1 MESGALYPEM
11 EEEEH
16 MSLFDL
22 EISYRKNAGKCVGVL
37 VVVHFLAASH
47 ARAQTV
53 LHFPTL
59 CPQICV
65 RCMRP

>member
-37 VVVHFLAASH
+37 VGVHFLAASLTH
-47 ARAQTV
+47 A
-53 LHFPTL
+53 HKPF
-59 CPQICV
+59 
-65 RCMRP
+65 

>member
-22 EISYRKNAGKCVGVL
+22 EMSYRKNAGKCVGVL
-37 VVVHFLAASH
+37 VVLHFLAASLTH
-47 ARAQTV
+47 AHKPFCIFPRYV
-53 LHFPTL
+53 LRFASG
-59 CPQICV
+59 V
-65 RCMRP
+65 